1 MDRWP
6 SPETFLREIKE
17 SCVVFFRPSAMSA
30 EVYNLHMLFFPF
42 MAQGHMLPL
51 VDMAKL
57 FAARGASVTVLT
69 TPANAAIIRPTL
81 PDAAINPV
89 HLHIIPF
96 PSAAAGLPVGCE
108 NRSALPSDDYR
119 PKFFNAVALLR
130 QPFDHVLA
138 ELQPDCVVCDMFMPW
153 TFDVASTRGIPHL
166 MFHGTSYFARSAS
179 HIFERVLAESLSPSA
194 SEFFVLPGLPHRI
207 EMFWTQTLDLRKLA
221 GTPMAELAETLIQG
235 MEVDHKCFGVVTNS
249 FYELEPEYADY
260 YRKTLGIR
268 SWNTGPVALSN
279 QDLAVRSARGGE
291 QQSGA
296 DAGDCLNW
304 LDRKPPGSVVYMCFG
319 SASLF
324 SADQLREMALGLES
338 SGHFFVWV
346 VRNTGNDWLPE
357 EYEERIAGKGL
368 IIRGW
373 APQLLILNHPATGG
387 FVSHCGWNSSLEAI
401 SAGLPMVTWPL
412 YAEQFYNEKLLVEV
426 LKIGVPVGSR
436 VFAFKAEERPA
447 VAAAAVEA
455 AVRRLMGGGEEA
467 EGRRKRARELG
478 EKARRAVEK
487 GGSSFEDMGKLMQ
500 ELMEQGKNIVQK
512 SF

>member
-1 MDRWP
+1 MG
-6 SPETFLREIKE
+6 SQ
-17 SCVVFFRPSAMSA
+17 
-30 EVYNLHMLFFPF
+30 VYELHMLFFPL
-42 MAQGHMLPL
+42 MTQGHMLPL

-69 TPANAAIIRPTL
+69 TPANADIIRPNL
-81 PDAAINPV
+81 PAAATNPV
-89 HLHIIPF
+89 RLHTIPF
-96 PSAAAGLPVGCE
+96 PSAAAGLPAGCE
-108 NRSALPSDDYR
+108 NGSAVTSDEQR
-119 PKFFNAVALLR
+119 LKFFDAVDLLR
-130 QPFDHVLA
+130 QPFDQVLA
-138 ELQPDCVVCDMFMPW
+138 NLRPDCVVCDMFMPW
-153 TFDVASTRGIPHL
+153 TFDFTAARGIPHL
-166 MFHGTSYFARSAS
+166 TFHGTNNFSRCAARS
-179 HIFERVLAESLSPSA
+179 FEGILDAGTSPPTSES
-194 SEFFVLPGLPHRI
+194 FVLPDLPDRI
-207 EMFWTQTLDLRKLA
+207 EMLWTQTSDRRKLA
-221 GTPMAELAETLIQG
+221 GTPMAGLL
-235 MEVDHKCFGVVTNS
+235 EVFTHAKEVEPKCFGGVTNS

-260 YRKTLGIR
+260 CRKTLGIR
-268 SWNTGPVALSN
+268 SWNVGPVALCN

-291 QQSGA
+291 QQPGA
-296 DAGDCLNW
+296 ARDCLNW

-324 SADQLREMALGLES
+324 STDQLWEMALGLES

-346 VRNTGNDWLPE
+346 VRNAGNDWLPE
-357 EYEERIAGKGL
+357 EYEERIAGKGM

-412 YAEQFYNEKLLVEV
+412 YAEQFYNEKLLVEL

-436 VFAFKAEERPA
+436 VHAFRMEDRP
-447 VAAAAVEA
+447 VVEAAAVEA

-487 GGSSFEDMGKLMQ
+487 GGSSYEDVGRLMQ
-500 ELMEQGKNIVQK
+500 ELLEHKKKNVE
-512 SF
+512 